1 MRLRVYDRIMCFVN
15 CHLAAHLEAVNRRN
29 ADFDHI
35 YRTMVF
41 SRSSNLLN
49 TAAGMVKYLFLSLS
63 LAFLTYLF
71 CLVSSSGLPL
81 VLTVAAGVTTAVQM
95 IRGSN
100 VCAFSDW
107 YYCNQLTLRGN

>member
-1 MRLRVYDRIMCFVN
+1 MRLRVYDRIICFVN

-49 TAAGMVKYLFLSLS
+49 TASGMVPFLFLCCS
-63 LAFLTYLF
+63 LAFSTYL
-71 CLVSSSGLPL
+71 LWLLYSSGLPL
-81 VLTVAAGVTTAVQM
+81 VLSVAAGATTAGQ
-95 IRGSN
+95 
-100 VCAFSDW
+100 A
-107 YYCNQLTLRGN
+107 LRGTNVGAY

>member
-1 MRLRVYDRIMCFVN
+1 MCFVN

-35 YRTMVF
+35 YKNMVF

-49 TAAGMVKYLFLSLS
+49 NAAGMLKYLFLSLC

-81 VLTVAAGVTTAVQM
+81 VVTVAAGVTTAVQV

-100 VCAFSDW
+100 VGTFSDW
-107 YYCNQLTLRGN
+107 NYCNPLILHGY